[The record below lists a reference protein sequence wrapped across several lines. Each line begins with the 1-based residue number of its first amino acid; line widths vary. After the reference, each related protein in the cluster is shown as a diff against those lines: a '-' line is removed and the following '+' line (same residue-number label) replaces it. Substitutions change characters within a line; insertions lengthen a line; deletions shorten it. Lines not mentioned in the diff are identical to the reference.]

1 MKKSITLIVAV
12 LCSVLV
18 FSQEKRTKE
27 YSKEALYGVR
37 AGYNIS
43 NLDFDPDAT
52 FSNKHRNSFA
62 FAFIAQYSLSE
73 AFVFSPEIQ
82 FSGEGAKDRDLRI
95 NYIQAPLVFK
105 FKLGENLSLGAGP
118 MVGIKLH
125 QDEVKDRYKDLA
137 FSGVGVLEYMITEDV
152 FIDARYHYGL
162 TNIIESGNS
171 FEAKNTCIQLGI
183 GFRL

>member
-1 MKKSITLIVAV
+1 MKKNITFIVAV

-18 FSQEKRTKE
+18 FSQEKGNKE

-43 NLDFDPDAT
+43 NLDYDPDAT
-52 FSNKHRNSFA
+52 FSNKHRNGFA
-62 FAFIAQYSLSE
+62 FAFVAQYPLSGTF
-73 AFVFSPEIQ
+73 AFSPEVQ
-82 FSGEGAKDRDLRI
+82 FSAEGAKSRDKKI
-95 NYIQAPLVFK
+95 NYIQAPLI
-105 FKLGENLSLGAGP
+105 FKLKIAENLSLGVGP

-125 QDEVKDRYKDLA
+125 QDEVKDYYKDLA
-137 FSGVGVLEYMITEDV
+137 FSGVGVLEYMITEDI

-171 FEAKNTCIQLGI
+171 FEAKNTCIQLGV